1 MEFIIG
7 TLLWLV
13 WVVALN
19 VVFKGVLKVGFWGA
33 ISDAPQLSSWQAHLL
48 QGIFILALLVP
59 AYLLIPFGSVS

>member
-7 TLLWLV
+7 TLLWLA
-13 WVVALN
+13 WVVTLN
-19 VVFKGVLKVGFWGA
+19 VVFKGALKVGFWGA
-33 ISDAPQLSSWQAHLL
+33 ISDVPQLSSWQAHLL

>member
-1 MEFIIG
+1 MEYLMG
-7 TLLWLV
+7 TLLWLA

-48 QGIFILALLVP
+48 QGIFILALSVP
-59 AYLLIPFGSVS
+59 AYLLIPFGNVS

>member
-7 TLLWLV
+7 TLLWLA
-13 WVVALN
+13 WVVTLN
-19 VVFKGVLKVGFWGA
+19 GVFKGALKVGFWGA